1 MKKLLCG
8 TALCALMLSGALAQ
22 SSIDTLKSKAIAAAQ
37 SQIAGKAADVIL
49 SQKSD
54 QWLASSFKGTAVVGA
69 DNQTIG
75 DVRDILFDR
84 GGKVEAYV
92 VSVGGFLGVD
102 SKYVAI
108 APQSFDVVPGQNGS
122 PDKLKLSLTKDELKI
137 ADNFK
142 PYEPPHTTTGM
153 GLGGLPSAPRPYG
166 IPPST
171 TTAPTTR

>member
-1 MKKLLCG
+1 MMKKLLCG

-22 SSIDTLKSKAIAAAQ
+22 SIDTLKSKAIAAAQ
-37 SQIAGKAADVIL
+37 SQSAGRADVIL
-49 SQKSD
+49 SQKPD

-84 GGKVEAYV
+84 DGKIEAYV
-92 VSVGGFLGVD
+92 VSVGGFLGVG

-122 PDKLKLSLTKDELKI
+122 PDKLKLSMTKDELKI

-142 PYEPPHTTTGM
+142 PYEPPHTTTDM
-153 GLGGLPSAPRPYG
+153 GLGGLPGSPRPYG

-171 TTAPTTR
+171 DTPPTTR